1 MCRRSMVAAA
11 LVLGGVLGVQAYER
25 ELNPRSLREAWFLGK
40 DTTFRSEQF
49 YKDYSKTF
57 PVPET
62 GVHVE
67 RIEIV
72 TPFKEMTDRARRA
85 PDGYNPVQA
94 EADYNKQ
101 APPLVVRVRLELTAS
116 YPGHTPINQP
126 IHLGPVFLRDPDF
139 WREFEVRLEQAGEI
153 EPVGVRGEPSYFCPT
168 PDATIAI
175 YPPPPR
181 PPCWLAGADVYL
193 AYDPE
198 KVASRAVRVIVVTP
212 DGQEVQAEF
221 DLSKLR

>member
-72 TPFKEMTDRARRA
+72 TPFKELADRARRA
-85 PDGYNPVQA
+85 PDAYNP
-94 EADYNKQ
+94 
-101 APPLVVRVRLELTAS
+101 APPGAVVAGAGGGGGGAVLFLPGRPQSHDHCVAGQLLAIRRRRLPGLRPGEGVFAPGARRGGDARRPGRTSRVRPAKGWGGGGGKARLYIVGGVAGVLPRHWSLVA
-116 YPGHTPINQP
+116 GHWS
-126 IHLGPVFLRDPDF
+126 LL
-139 WREFEVRLEQAGEI
+139 
-153 EPVGVRGEPSYFCPT
+153 
-168 PDATIAI
+168 
-175 YPPPPR
+175 
-181 PPCWLAGADVYL
+181 YL
-193 AYDPE
+193 C
-198 KVASRAVRVIVVTP
+198 
-212 DGQEVQAEF
+212 
-221 DLSKLR
+221 

>member
-72 TPFKEMTDRARRA
+72 TPFKEMADRARRA

-94 EADYNKQ
+94 EADYKKE
-101 APPLVVRVRLELTAS
+101 APPLQVKVRLVLTPDF
-116 YPGHTPINQP
+116 PGHTTYTRP
-126 IHLGPVFLRDPDF
+126 IHVGPIYLRDPDF
-139 WREFEVRLEQAGEI
+139 WRGFEFHLEQAGEV
-153 EPVGVRGEPSYFCPT
+153 EPVVVRGEPFYSGGEYSL
-168 PDATIAI
+168 
-175 YPPPPR
+175 
-181 PPCWLAGADVYL
+181 LAGADVYL
-193 AYDPE
+193 VYDPE
-198 KVASRAVRVIVVTP
+198 KVASRPARVVVQTP
-212 DGQEVQAEF
+212 AGQEVQAEF
-221 DLSKLR
+221 DLAKLR

>member
-72 TPFKEMTDRARRA
+72 TPFKEMADRARRA

-94 EADYNKQ
+94 EADYKKE
-101 APPLVVRVRLELTAS
+101 APPLQVKVRLVLTPDF
-116 YPGHTPINQP
+116 PGHTTYTRP
-126 IHLGPVFLRDPDF
+126 IHVGPIYLRDPDF
-139 WREFEVRLEQAGEI
+139 WREFEFHLEQTGEI
-153 EPVGVRGEPSYFCPT
+153 EPRAVRGEPFYSCPDGRSPT
-168 PDATIAI
+168 TIVW
-175 YPPPPR
+175 PGS
-181 PPCWLAGADVYL
+181 CWLSGADVYL
-193 AYDPE
+193 AYDPA
-198 KVASRAVRVIVVTP
+198 KVSSRLARVVVKTP
-212 DGQEVQAEF
+212 DGQEVQVEF
-221 DLSKLR
+221 DLAKLR

>member
-72 TPFKEMTDRARRA
+72 TPFKEMADRARRA

-94 EADYNKQ
+94 EADYKKE
-101 APPLVVRVRLELTAS
+101 APPLQVKVRL
-116 YPGHTPINQP
+116 
-126 IHLGPVFLRDPDF
+126 
-139 WREFEVRLEQAGEI
+139 
-153 EPVGVRGEPSYFCPT
+153 
-168 PDATIAI
+168 
-175 YPPPPR
+175 PPPPGLSGGPPPTR
-181 PPCWLAGADVYL
+181 PTPGGA
-193 AYDPE
+193 AYFP
-198 KVASRAVRVIVVTP
+198 
-212 DGQEVQAEF
+212 
-221 DLSKLR
+221 